1 MAKTAQRTL
10 PRLPFKVLDAPYLRN
25 DFYCSALAY
34 CDTSGYLAVALGNH
48 VFLWTDKYGLEMA
61 PIPEEQTP
69 GYVTSLAF
77 SSAAGGRSILAVGR
91 VSGTVYLWST
101 FEPEVR
107 FMMTC
112 PCPVTCV
119 AFKEST
125 TRRWSTRTPGIYL
138 PVEDLVVGDNDGY
151 VWYFSVEWPGSD
163 LEEEPWG
170 LTVSLL
176 VRIAAHKLQI
186 CGLAWSPDGKY
197 LATGGNDNCCNL
209 FDLDDILARF
219 NQRPPQE
226 PPVQESWTTVD
237 RPGSPDTLSR
247 QAVASRLR
255 DYLHRYRGSV
265 ASAPASRAPS
275 ADSSTQSLERPVAET
290 DYLLVADNPEIV
302 PRGCQ
307 KHRFGHC
314 AAVKAIA
321 FAPWQPTLLATGGGM
336 NDRAVHFYHA
346 PTGSCL
352 ATIDVQAQ
360 VTSLIWSR
368 TRKEIAVILGFA
380 QPQHPYR
387 IAVFAWPSCE
397 QVAAIPWDL
406 DPEGVTDF
414 DPAYRADCGRG
425 LYAIRHPARP
435 RRYQSHRNS
444 GDSSDEDDLLPP
456 IGGFGASSGSR
467 SMSASGSETGTC
479 RRHPTKARTVKQ
491 RPVRVAEEWSIAVA
505 ASDETVRIYHIWD
518 DSYKN
523 VVRSS
528 GLLGHSAILET
539 AEGMEDPGR
548 EVIR

>member
-1 MAKTAQRTL
+1 
-10 PRLPFKVLDAPYLRN
+10 
-25 DFYCSALAY
+25 
-34 CDTSGYLAVALGNH
+34 
-48 VFLWTDKYGLEMA
+48 MA

-77 SSAAGGRSILAVGR
+77 SSPAGGRSILAVGR

-125 TRRWSTRTPGIYL
+125 TRRRSRRAPGIYL
-138 PVEDLVVGDNDGY
+138 PVEDLAVGDNDGY
-151 VWYFSVEWPGSD
+151 VWYFSVEWPDGD
-163 LEEEPWG
+163 LEEPWG
-170 LTVSLL
+170 LTLTLL
-176 VRIAAHKLQI
+176 AKIAAHKLQI

-197 LATGGNDNCCNL
+197 LATGGNDNCCNV
-209 FDLDDILARF
+209 FDLDEILACF
-219 NQRPPQE
+219 NDE
-226 PPVQESWTTVD
+226 PSVRGPWTTVS
-237 RPGSPDTLSR
+237 PLGSPNALSR
-247 QAVASRLR
+247 QTVTSRLR
-255 DYLHRYRGSV
+255 DYLHRFRGS
-265 ASAPASRAPS
+265 ASSAPVSRVPS
-275 ADSSTQSLERPVAET
+275 AESSTQSVETPVAET
-290 DYLLVADNPEIV
+290 HSLLVTDNPAII
-302 PRGCQ
+302 PKGCQ
-307 KHRFGHC
+307 KHRFVHC

-346 PTGSCL
+346 PSGSCL

-406 DPEGVTDF
+406 DPEGLTDF
-414 DPAYRADCGRG
+414 DPAYRADCGRA
-425 LYAIRHPARP
+425 LFAIRHPARP
-435 RRYQSHRNS
+435 RRYQTPSNS
-444 GDSSDEDDLLPP
+444 GYSSGEDDILTP
-456 IGGFGASSGSR
+456 IGRLSKRTGSR
-467 SMSASGSETGTC
+467 SMSATSSETGTC
-479 RRHPTKARTVKQ
+479 RRHPTKAKKGKQ
-491 RPVRVAEEWSIAVA
+491 RPVRVEEDWSIAVA
-505 ASDETVRIYHIWD
+505 ASDETVRIYHVWD
-518 DSYKN
+518 DSRKT
-523 VVRSS
+523 VVCGS
-528 GLLGHSAILET
+528 GLLGYSAILET
-539 AEGMEDPGR
+539 AEGIEDPGR